1 MNRNIII
8 DLFLYFA
15 RFPQRQGVLDIFNK
29 GRSEIPGYDSLKS
42 LVESMTDT
50 PVLPE
55 VGGFVFGPNFDAV
68 KTCVSQ
74 LTGYYLFVDYGDIK
88 TETDKSNRIADTF
101 QVAATIAGKTTE
113 FTGDLVDQTLISA
126 NTLDMVTR
134 MRNLMIQ
141 EQRERYSFKKIS
153 DKHSI
158 TPFISPEFESIGW
171 TLMFD
176 RQAFD
181 LFDAKKMSF
190 SGNRKT
196 DNFGL

>member
-55 VGGFVFGPNFDAV
+55 VRGFVFGPNFDAV

-113 FTGDLVDQTLISA
+113 FTGRPRRSDLDLGEYA
-126 NTLDMVTR
+126 RHGDPDAELDDTGATGA
-134 MRNLMIQ
+134 LFIQ
-141 EQRERYSFKKIS
+141 EDF
-153 DKHSI
+153 
-158 TPFISPEFESIGW
+158 G
-171 TLMFD
+171 
-176 RQAFD
+176 QAFHN
-181 LFDAKKMSF
+181 AVYQP
-190 SGNRKT
+190 
-196 DNFGL
+196 

>member
-1 MNRNIII
+1 MNSNIII

-42 LVESMTDT
+42 LIESMTDD
-50 PVLPE
+50 PIFPE
-55 VGGFVFGPNFDAV
+55 IEGFVFGPNFDAV
-68 KTCVSQ
+68 KSCISQ
-74 LTGYYLFVDYGDIK
+74 LIGYYLFIDYGDIK
-88 TETDKSNRIADTF
+88 TETDKSNRITDTF
-101 QVAATIAGKTTE
+101 QVAVTIAGKTTE

-126 NTLDMVTR
+126 NTLDMVIR

-141 EQRERYSFKKIS
+141 EQRERYSFKNIS

-176 RQAFD
+176 QQAFD
-181 LFDAKKMSF
+181 LFNAKTLSF
-190 SGNRKT
+190 LN
-196 DNFGL
+196 D

>member
-1 MNRNIII
+1 M
-8 DLFLYFA
+8 
-15 RFPQRQGVLDIFNK
+15 P
-29 GRSEIPGYDSLKS
+29 
-42 LVESMTDT
+42 DT

-88 TETDKSNRIADTF
+88 TDTDKSNRIADTF

-134 MRNLMIQ
+134 MRNDTGATGALFIQ
-141 EQRERYSFKKIS
+141 EDF
-153 DKHSI
+153 
-158 TPFISPEFESIGW
+158 G
-171 TLMFD
+171 
-176 RQAFD
+176 QAFHN
-181 LFDAKKMSF
+181 AVYQP
-190 SGNRKT
+190 
-196 DNFGL
+196 